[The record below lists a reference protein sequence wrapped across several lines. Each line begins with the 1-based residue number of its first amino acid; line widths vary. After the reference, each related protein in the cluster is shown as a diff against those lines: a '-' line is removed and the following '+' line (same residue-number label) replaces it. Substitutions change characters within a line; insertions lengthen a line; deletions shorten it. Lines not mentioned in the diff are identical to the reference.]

1 MNLGRAK
8 LILIIAFAGLNLFLG
23 YQLFWPDFGRLTRV
37 AVSVEELQS
46 MEKMLIDNDYELEA
60 SINRSFQTR
69 DFITVSPSLAVQ
81 RLILLRFLR
90 EGARIFQGDGVNYY
104 YIDGETAEI
113 HRSGLIRILYN
124 PAIYLG
130 NDLYTMEQRE
140 LRSLIDQFLVAN
152 QLNLEGLTFDY
163 LEKTDPA
170 SLTAVYYQVINDDPV
185 FTGQLK
191 VLTTEDQIRMV
202 EIYWL
207 ETVERFPAKEIQVI
221 SAVEALGNL
230 VFEIGPASESAV
242 VSRVELG
249 YYSGE
254 YEAEKWEMPPVWRI
268 IVNDQP
274 YYINAFTGNLEKEVI
289 IPEQLQ

>member
-1 MNLGRAK
+1 VNLGRAK

-46 MEKMLIDNDYELEA
+46 MEQMLIDNNYKLEA

-81 RLILLRFLR
+81 RLVLLRFLR

-124 PAIYLG
+124 PTIYLG

-140 LRSLIDQFLVAN
+140 LRSLIDQFLANN

-170 SLTAVYYQVINDDPV
+170 SLAFVYYQVINDDPV

-268 IVNDQP
+268 IVDDQP

>member
-46 MEKMLIDNDYELEA
+46 MEKMLIDNNYELEA

-69 DFITVSPSLAVQ
+69 DFVTVSPSLAVQ

-124 PAIYLG
+124 PAKHLG

>member
-46 MEKMLIDNDYELEA
+46 MEKMLIDNNYELEA

-69 DFITVSPSLAVQ
+69 DFVTVSPSLAVQ

-124 PAIYLG
+124 PAKHLG

-268 IVNDQP
+268 IVDDQP

>member
-1 MNLGRAK
+1 VNLGRAK
-8 LILIIAFAGLNLFLG
+8 LILIIAFAALNFFLG

-37 AVSVEELQS
+37 AVSVDELQS
-46 MEKMLIDNDYELEA
+46 MEKMLKDNNYVLQA
-60 SINRSFQTR
+60 SINRAFQTR

-90 EGARIFQGDGVNYY
+90 EGAQIFQGESVNYY
-104 YIDGETAEI
+104 YIEGETAEI

-124 PAIYLG
+124 PALSLG
-130 NDLYTMEQRE
+130 KDLYTMEQRE
-140 LRSLIDQFLVAN
+140 LRNLIDQFLVAN
-152 QLNLEGLTFDY
+152 QLNLEGLSFDY
-163 LEKTDPA
+163 LEKVDPA
-170 SLTAVYYQVINDDPV
+170 SLIALYYQVIAEDPV
-185 FTGQLK
+185 YTGQLK
-191 VLTTEDQIRMV
+191 VFSDADQIRMV

-230 VFEIGPASESAV
+230 IFEIGPASETAV
-242 VSRVELG
+242 ISRVELG

-268 IVNDQP
+268 IVNGQP